1 MPSRKSRAP
10 IPVPVAGVRR
20 DADMLQMPPEALDV
34 GQNVIV
40 RKNVLVPRAAHEN
53 MNWYFDGDWQSLYNT
68 VSPTCICI
76 QSASGDCFV
85 CLEDGSIIYTD
96 DEFATTTTYTIS
108 ISGYDHFVDMYHDA
122 TNNRLVAFQDNGSI
136 YSAPDTWPAS
146 GSWAEDQAT
155 LDGEYGGF
163 AHDEV
168 TGYTVALIS
177 YQTNFSY
184 RIYYST
190 DSETWAYMNPG
201 RYGGMLTPV
210 GNCELGVGPDSA
222 GTEFF
227 YLRTP
232 TDKLTT
238 DYLGYIQASYVD
250 DIAKNWSSGNDEGTH
265 RFDFAGGGTVTCCLY
280 DDGAEN
286 LVDKTGDKGF
296 TYTTELGSG
305 LSYTGSRYCCL
316 FYNSTLGWLVLGDD
330 CYRSAD
336 ASSWTQY
343 AAPPFSGSQIVG
355 AASDGT
361 DWFVLS
367 EAGVWKFPSTAMG
380 NSEQVVSMFQ
390 FDSDDVDGQV
400 IVSGTESIRKLNAST
415 GVFTELGLPV
425 ADPPSF
431 DISSNYRGQRTVF
444 RSFPWNGGSGTTLY
458 NYLLCTNPQLPLC
471 YWRSGEDELTT
482 CDEDN
487 APGARVL
494 LIAANRIIIAN
505 IPSWSPYG
513 IAVSGNLDPTSWDGL
528 DKLNAGLLADT
539 PGEITA
545 GAELSAL
552 QFAIFKTDA
561 VYHGMAQTEFAGVA
575 SAFRYELVS
584 PGIQGPVSPHALCR
598 TPMGSLIYL
607 GQDGGVY
614 QYDGNRPQDI
624 GGHVR
629 RIIETQLD
637 FDSKED
643 AWGTVDN
650 RERIAYFFFPTVA
663 GNMNRGIAIDLQSY
677 SAWEVQL
684 PPWFQAAAGGPLFIT
699 KDLTWADF
707 NVAWR
712 EMTAAWNSFQTTDF
726 EFVIGAENNTWG
738 KQKWGDVES
747 YTDFA
752 EPISVRWRNGW
763 SPLGNPD
770 TYSNLFEI
778 HHRMSLLHSG
788 ENFTVRAYAADS
800 ELDSQL
806 YEDIDYLDSE
816 TEYRTSEFDADG
828 MLFRYEIS
836 AEITKRFVWGGGM
849 ARFKEGSVG

>member
-1 MPSRKSRAP
+1 MPSKKSRAP
-10 IPVPVAGVRR
+10 VPVPVAGVRR

-53 MNWYFDGDWQSLYNT
+53 MDWYSSGDWRCITNLTLGVSVAYESGNKRFLVALSDGT
-68 VSPTCICI
+68 VVVS
-76 QSASGDCFV
+76 
-85 CLEDGSIIYTD
+85 D
-96 DEFATTTTYTIS
+96 DEFATTS
-108 ISGYDHFVDMYHDA
+108 IESGPGENIVKIIHDA
-122 TNNRLVAFQDNGSI
+122 TNSLWIALCDEGSI
-136 YSAPDTWPAS
+136 YTAPEAWPDSGTWTERLDGNHGLQGGIAHDAVSGYSAALVSIS
-146 GSWAEDQAT
+146 GSSLYKVYWSSDGETWQADAT
-155 LDGEYGGF
+155 LSYGTCPEG
-163 AHDEV
+163 
-168 TGYTVALIS
+168 
-177 YQTNFSY
+177 Q
-184 RIYYST
+184 
-190 DSETWAYMNPG
+190 
-201 RYGGMLTPV
+201 
-210 GNCELGVGPDSA
+210 CELGVGA
-222 GTEFF
+222 ETGGAEYF
-227 YLRTP
+227 YLRVPKIVPGATEH
-232 TDKLTT
+232 
-238 DYLGYIQASYVD
+238 YIRSVLCGSVGTG
-250 DIAKNWSSGNDEGTH
+250 NWS
-265 RFDFAGGGTVTCCLY
+265 FAVETGLNRTSFYGGGTVTCCIY
-280 DDGAEN
+280 EDGDDN
-286 LVDKTGDKGF
+286 LVQKTVDLGANW
-296 TYTTELGSG
+296 TTELGTG
-305 LSYTGSRYCCL
+305 LAYTGSRYRFL
-316 FYNSTLGWLVLGDD
+316 FYDSTLGWLVLGDD
-330 CYRSAD
+330 NYGSAD
-336 ASSWTQY
+336 AATWDEY
-343 AAPPFSGSQIVG
+343 AKSPFGASQIVG
-355 AASDGT
+355 AVSDGT
-361 DWFVLS
+361 DWFVLA
-367 EAGVWKFPSTAMG
+367 EAGVWKFPSTTLA
-380 NSEQVVSMFQ
+380 NSEKVVSMFQ
-390 FDSDDVDGQV
+390 FDSDDIDGQV
-400 IVSGTESIRKLNAST
+400 IVSGTESIRKLDATT
-415 GVFTELGLPV
+415 GVFTDLGLPV

-431 DISSNYRGQRTVF
+431 DISSNYRAQRTVF
-444 RSFPWNGGSGTTLY
+444 RSFPWGGGGNDLY

-545 GAELSAL
+545 GTELSAL

-629 RIIETQLD
+629 RIIETQID
-637 FDSKED
+637 FDSRED

-677 SAWEVQL
+677 AAWEIQL
-684 PPWFQAAAGGPLFIT
+684 PAWFQAAAGGPLFIT

-726 EFVIGAENNTWG
+726 EFVVGAENNTWG

-778 HHRMSLLHSG
+778 HHRMPLLHANQ
-788 ENFTVRAYAADS
+788 EFTVRAYAADS

-806 YEDIDYLDSE
+806 YEDIDTLSSE
-816 TEYRTSEFDADG
+816 TEYRTTEFDADG

-849 ARFKEGSVG
+849 ARFKEGGVG